1 MTIIWIFGSILLVGA
16 VSLIGVVALSLKET
30 LLHRLLFLL
39 VPLAAGALIGDSLFH
54 LLPESF
60 ESSSNGVVVS
70 FATIAGMLTFFV
82 LEKFL
87 HWHHAHH
94 GKEEEHA
101 GHDCV
106 DHENRPRHLA
116 PLVITA
122 DAVHNFI
129 DGMIIAGSFL
139 VSIPL
144 GVATTI
150 AVILHEIPQE
160 IADFGLLI
168 HSGLSKTKA
177 LLFNFLSALTAFLG
191 AGLALAMSDVIEQFS
206 ILALAFTGGSF
217 LYIAIADIVP
227 ELHKERRL
235 SYGIA
240 QFASL
245 LLGIALM
252 ALLLMLE

>member
-1 MTIIWIFGSILLVGA
+1 MLFTWIFGSILLVGV
-16 VSLIGVVALSLKET
+16 VSLIGVFALALKDA

-60 ESSSNGVVVS
+60 EANTGPLASIAV
-70 FATIAGMLTFFV
+70 IAGVLTFFI

-94 GKEEEHA
+94 GKEEEHM
-101 GHDCV
+101 GHDCT
-106 DHENRPRHLA
+106 DHDRRPKHLA

-129 DGMIIAGSFL
+129 DGAIIAGSFL

-144 GVATTI
+144 GIATTI
-150 AVILHEIPQE
+150 AVLLHEIPQE
-160 IADFGLLI
+160 IADFGLLL
-168 HSGLSKTKA
+168 HSGLSKGRA

-191 AGLALAMSDVIEQFS
+191 AGFALLLSDIENFS
-206 ILALAFTGGSF
+206 VFALAFTGGSF

-227 ELHKERRL
+227 ELHKEKRL
-235 SYGIA
+235 AHGLIQLTCLLIGISA
-240 QFASL
+240 M
-245 LLGIALM
+245 G
-252 ALLLMLE
+252 ALLFLE

>member
-1 MTIIWIFGSILLVGA
+1 MILTWIFGSILLVGV
-16 VSLIGVVALSLKET
+16 VSLIGVLALSLKEA

-60 ESSSNGVVVS
+60 EESSNSISVS
-70 FATIAGMLTFFV
+70 IAIIAGVLTFFV

-94 GKEEEHA
+94 GKEEEHT
-101 GHDCV
+101 GHDCI
-106 DHENRPRHLA
+106 DHANKPRHLA

-129 DGMIIAGSFL
+129 DGVIIAGSFI

-144 GVATTI
+144 GIATTI
-150 AVILHEIPQE
+150 AVLLHEIPQE
-160 IADFGLLI
+160 IADFGLLL

-191 AGLALAMSDVIEQFS
+191 AGLALALSGAVEQFS

-235 SYGIA
+235 LYGIL
-240 QFASL
+240 QFLAL
-245 LLGIALM
+245 VAGIALM
-252 ALLLMLE
+252 ALLLLLE